1 MSSLLFPGCKLSRE
15 NAQQENT
22 CDIDFEKAQGCGGE
36 VNKTSIMQ
44 KQPSEVFFKKGFMRN
59 LAEFTKKASV
69 PETLFR

>member
-1 MSSLLFPGCKLSRE
+1 M
-15 NAQQENT
+15 
-22 CDIDFEKAQGCGGE
+22 CDIVFEKAQGCGGE
-36 VNKTSIMQ
+36 VNKTSVMQ

>member
-1 MSSLLFPGCKLSRE
+1 MLDWVE
-15 NAQQENT
+15 NRVIWLRDWNIELT
-22 CDIDFEKAQGCGGE
+22 FDFEKAQGCGGE